1 MSNESPLKKI
11 EERIKADVA
20 EAKGLEPLVDD
31 AKAVPKQVRSRL
43 KKALPLIGL
52 VGLGVLL
59 ISTGLYDQLKL
70 DKLAERYVDMQA
82 WTDQHPLLAALA
94 LVGAIATIIS
104 TGLPGGAALVV
115 FGGLLLGW
123 KETVVLA
130 AIGDCIGASVLY
142 FAARNLFMGDDA
154 KPPAL
159 VEKIR
164 AGFSASPVSFAFFL
178 RLVPVF
184 PFGAISVA
192 LAWLGCSYRLFLA
205 ASFLG
210 VLPSSAVYAALGEGL
225 AKTLAAHEPIHLDI
239 LAQPRF
245 AIPLVGLAVLALL
258 PALFGL
264 KRKR

>member
-20 EAKGLEPLVDD
+20 EAKSLEPLVDD

-43 KKALPLIGL
+43 KKALPMIAL

-70 DKLAERYVDMQA
+70 DKLAARYAEMKA
-82 WTDQHPLLAALA
+82 WTDLHPFLAGLA
-94 LVGAIATIIS
+94 LVGAIALIIS

-123 KETVVLA
+123 VTTALLA
-130 AIGDCIGASVLY
+130 ACGDCIGASVLY
-142 FAARNLFMGDDA
+142 FAARNLFMSDDA

-159 VEKIR
+159 VERIR
-164 AGFSASPVSFAFFL
+164 AGFSESPVSFAFFL

-184 PFGAISVA
+184 PFGAMSVA
-192 LAWLGCSYRLFLA
+192 LAWLGCSYRLFLS

-210 VLPSSAVYAALGEGL
+210 VLPSSAVYAALGAGL
-225 AKTLAAHEPIHLDI
+225 ATTLAANEPIHLDL

-245 AIPLVGLAVLALL
+245 AVPLVGLAVLALL